1 MNRTYRRQ
9 QTAGKA
15 RQTAFL
21 IATVFYALLTVGQL
35 GGHCRGAD
43 GHRARPLAVHP
54 VGLRRRWL
62 LPGRRAGPGRR

>member
-21 IATVFYALLTVGQL
+21 IATVFYALLTV
-35 GGHCRGAD
+35 RPPE
-43 GHRARPLAVHP
+43 RPARRLFSSPLCSMP
-54 VGLRRRWL
+54 C
-62 LPGRRAGPGRR
+62 